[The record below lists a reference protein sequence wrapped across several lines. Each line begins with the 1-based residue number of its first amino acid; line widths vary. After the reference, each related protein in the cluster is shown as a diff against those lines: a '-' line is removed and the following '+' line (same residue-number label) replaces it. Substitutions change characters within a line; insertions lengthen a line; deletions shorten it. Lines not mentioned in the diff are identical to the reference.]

1 VLSQPREGSTVQPFA
16 LVIEDN
22 KDHALIFAE
31 ALRAADYET
40 EMVYDGETALARLAA
55 TAPALVVLDLRI
67 PRVPGREILR
77 YIRAE
82 NRLAETRVILATGD
96 HITAERLHNEAEVV
110 LIKPIDFIQLRD
122 LAVRMRPPESAD

>member
-1 VLSQPREGSTVQPFA
+1 VFSQPGEGSTVQPFA

-40 EMVYDGETALARLAA
+40 EMVHDGETALARLAA
-55 TAPALVVLDLRI
+55 TIPALVVLDLRI

-82 NRLAETRVILATGD
+82 NRLAETRVILATGANVF
-96 HITAERLHNEAEVV
+96 IM
-110 LIKPIDFIQLRD
+110 KPKWC
-122 LAVRMRPPESAD
+122 